1 MTGNSAFIAHLAED
15 RRLVI
20 LRLLKEAGG
29 SANDSILEVGLQ
41 QLGHRRGLTREV
53 VRRELEW
60 LQQRRLVGLEMFR
73 DVVMVASITARGV
86 SVADGHEVVAGVKQ
100 PSIV

>member
-1 MTGNSAFIAHLAED
+1 MTNSTFLAHLAED

-29 SANDSILEVGLQ
+29 SANDSVLEAGLQ

-53 VRRELEW
+53 VRTELEW
-60 LQQRRLVGLEMFR
+60 LKARRLVTLEMIK
-73 DVVMVASITARGV
+73 DTIMIAILTARGLNV
-86 SVADGHEVVAGVKQ
+86 GEGHEEVAGVKQ

>member
-1 MTGNSAFIAHLAED
+1 MTNTNFLAHLAED

-29 SANDSILEVGLQ
+29 SANDSVLEAGLQ

-53 VRRELEW
+53 VRTELEW
-60 LQQRRLVGLEMFR
+60 LKERRLVTLEMIK
-73 DVVMVASITARGV
+73 DTIMIASLTARGLNV
-86 SVADGHEVVAGVKQ
+86 GQGHEEVAGVKQ

>member
-1 MTGNSAFIAHLAED
+1 MSINPTFAAHLAED

-20 LRLLKEAGG
+20 LRLLTEAGG
-29 SANDSILEVGLQ
+29 SANDSVLEAGLQ

-53 VRRELEW
+53 VRAEMEW
-60 LQQRRLVGLEMFR
+60 LQARRLVTLEIVKDTVLVAAITPRGLA
-73 DVVMVASITARGV
+73 VAG
-86 SVADGHEVVAGVKQ
+86 GHEAVAGVKQ

>member
-1 MTGNSAFIAHLAED
+1 MSFADHLIED
-15 RRLVI
+15 RRLVL

-29 SANDSILEVGLQ
+29 TANDSILQYGLQ

-53 VRRELEW
+53 VRSELEW
-60 LQQRRLVGLEMFR
+60 LKARRLVDVEM
-73 DVVMVASITARGV
+73 VGTVMVGKLTERGLN
-86 SVADGHEVVAGVKQ
+86 VAEGHEKVEGVKQ

>member
-1 MTGNSAFIAHLAED
+1 MTNTTFLAHLAED

-29 SANDSILEVGLQ
+29 SANDSVLEVGLQ

-53 VRRELEW
+53 VRTEIEW
-60 LQQRRLVGLEMFR
+60 LKARRLVTVEMVK
-73 DVVMVASITARGV
+73 DTIVVASITERGLH
-86 SVADGHEVVAGVKQ
+86 VAGGHEEVAGVKQ

>member
-1 MTGNSAFIAHLAED
+1 MTADSAFLAHLKED
-15 RRLVI
+15 RRLVV

-53 VRRELEW
+53 VRTELEW
-60 LQQRRLVGLEMFR
+60 LKERRLVTLEMFK
-73 DVVMVASITARGV
+73 DTVMVASITARGAN
-86 SVADGHEVVAGVKQ
+86 VADGHEKVEGVKV
-100 PSIV
+100 PSTF